1 MELDET
7 EEGRIP
13 WFLEE
18 ECRSPEARMP
28 DGPRL
33 GSRCYTGAE
42 RAGGVC
48 YFEVVGC
55 VKHQALL
62 AGEVTIQI
70 SPTWAASNKNQALFR
85 GILSASFARVCIL
98 VSEVSWVNNLLGCNG
113 SRGEELA
120 PAFLDWTV
128 SYVCA

>member
-33 GSRCYTGAE
+33 GSCCYTGAE

-48 YFEVVGC
+48 NFEAIGC
-55 VKHQALL
+55 VKYLALL

-70 SPTWAASNKNQALFR
+70 PSTWAASNENQALFR
-85 GILSASFARVCIL
+85 GILSTSFARVCIL
-98 VSEVSWVNNLLGCNG
+98 VSEVSRVNNLLGCND
-113 SRGEELA
+113 SRGKELA
-120 PAFLDWTV
+120 PAFLDSAV